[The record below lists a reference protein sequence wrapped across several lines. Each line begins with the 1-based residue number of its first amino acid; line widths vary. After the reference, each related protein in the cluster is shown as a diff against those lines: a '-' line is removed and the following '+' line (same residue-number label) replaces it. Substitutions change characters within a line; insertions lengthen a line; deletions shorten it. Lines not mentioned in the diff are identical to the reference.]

1 MYDLFDKYKP
11 KLLKDFIIDDK
22 TKNLLNIFIKID
34 TLNLL
39 INGDTGTG
47 KSTLIDVLINEYY
60 GSNYKKENIMYINL
74 LKEQGIHH
82 FRQNIKTFCQTTNN
96 IQSKKIVVI
105 DNIDQINEQ
114 SQQIIRNNIDK
125 YTHKINFILSC
136 SNIQKVL
143 DNLQS
148 RVNII
153 KLNLIKKDKLFDYA
167 KYICN
172 NEGIK
177 INDDCIQYI
186 VNISNNS
193 LRLMKSYI
201 NKLTLLDEE
210 IDIEKIHIICTQFSY
225 YFFDEYT
232 KLWFE
237 DRDHIK
243 ATEKITYLTELGYS
257 VMDVLETYF
266 TYIKSISTID
276 DKYKF
281 EIFPILCKYINIF
294 HSVHEES
301 FELTVMTYELTNI
314 LNKESN

>member
-1 MYDLFDKYKP
+1 MCDLFDKYKP
-11 KLLKDFIIDDK
+11 INLNDFIIDEK
-22 TKNLLNIFIKID
+22 IKNILNVFIKID

-60 GSNYKKENIMYINL
+60 NNNYTKDNVMYINL

-96 IQSKKIVVI
+96 IKKKKIVVI

-125 YTHKINFILSC
+125 YSHKINFILSC

-153 KLNLIKKDKLFDYA
+153 KLNLISKDKLSEYT
-167 KYICN
+167 KNICVS
-172 NEGIK
+172 EDLK
-177 INDDCIQYI
+177 IDDDCIEFI

-193 LRLMKSYI
+193 LRLLKSYI
-201 NKLTLLDEE
+201 NKLKLLNEE
-210 IDIEKIHIICTQFSY
+210 ITIEKIYIICTQISY
-225 YFFDEYT
+225 HFFDEYT
-232 KLWFE
+232 ALWFNNKN
-237 DRDHIK
+237 HIK
-243 ATEKITYLTELGYS
+243 ATEKIRQLTDLGYS

-266 TYIKSISTID
+266 TYIKNISKIE

-281 EIFPILCKYINIF
+281 DIFPILCKYINVF